1 MASHWTQLK
10 RLVLRI
16 NPNAYSLY
24 YQALCIVCS
33 CFSSDGFYGVH
44 TFYKEQRDKEGG
56 IISNP
61 LTLLA
66 LIYSP
71 PLSPRTYPI
80 LSLCIP
86 LYPSFTPFRP
96 IVLIFFIS
104 FLPLFHL
111 IHPSTPS
118 PLIHSSPPPFFN
130 FHSPLPLSSWIIIE
144 SKTDVLFANNFAHIC
159 KWEYNIGI

>member
-1 MASHWTQLK
+1 MPTLYITK
-10 RLVLRI
+10 LFVLYVLAFHQTDFTEYIRFI
-16 NPNAYSLY
+16 KN
-24 YQALCIVCS
+24 
-33 CFSSDGFYGVH
+33 
-44 TFYKEQRDKEGG
+44 KETERGG

-130 FHSPLPLSSWIIIE
+130 FHSPLPLSS
-144 SKTDVLFANNFAHIC
+144 
-159 KWEYNIGI
+159 